1 MVGYGG
7 RRSDR
12 LMDGGLGCL
21 LGFRGVVRIVGT
33 CTGISFGVRYAGAVE
48 RCLIVVFEIL
58 SDSEGGGDEGRSKGR
73 SACCPDLHFVCGGV
87 VRQRDNQWGKQ
98 LGIRP
103 VLLMLNRILM
113 CAIESPPN

>member
-1 MVGYGG
+1 
-7 RRSDR
+7 
-12 LMDGGLGCL
+12 
-21 LGFRGVVRIVGT
+21 
-33 CTGISFGVRYAGAVE
+33 
-48 RCLIVVFEIL
+48 
-58 SDSEGGGDEGRSKGR
+58 
-73 SACCPDLHFVCGGV
+73 